1 MPVTQQNSANWLR
14 AIPAAYLVAGL
25 AWILGSDQ
33 IAGWL
38 YQDDLR
44 ALAHAGT
51 LKGALFV
58 TLTSVLLYVVMA
70 MHPARVAADAP
81 RAAPFAL
88 ARPLLAFVVI
98 GLGIASV
105 AYVVYLLEADVI
117 RARNARQLTRSAER
131 SAGSIALW
139 HERHIRSMRQI
150 AGSPLMARALLDWR
164 AGQSRLAGNLLRE
177 RLEAIQASQG
187 YSGVVAVAADGT
199 PLLSVGTEIEISDRV
214 RRGVEESFDSG
225 RVLSIWGVGP
235 AAGGDPPI
243 TVEFMA
249 PLGVASATADRPA
262 AVIVGRSELRE
273 LLPILTQS
281 RAAGLESAMNLLVRR
296 AGDQTVQLAPTTTGE
311 TLSQTAV
318 PLTRSD
324 LAVVRAS
331 AGRPDVF
338 AALGSHGKAV
348 IAAARPVAG
357 TPWVAVATAE
367 AGEIEQRVNR
377 AMLLI
382 MGMSA
387 FGFLASAT
395 LVLSWWRGAR
405 ASAAAQI
412 RQAESRADEM
422 AARLGW
428 VTRQANDVI
437 LLLDPEGNILDAND
451 RAEQLY
457 GYSRDELLSLS
468 AFRLRPDAAGNF
480 DSACDQLAK
489 VKSSGSLV
497 FEAVHTRKD
506 GTRFPVEV
514 SSRQVAFGD
523 KRYIQSIIR
532 DISERAQ
539 AALRLRDSEAQ
550 YRLLFRASPQP
561 MWVYDVDTMRFL
573 AVNDAALQH
582 YGFSEAEFLAMT
594 IADIRPAEDRSR
606 LQDEIVAQADDVL
619 RRSAVRKHCLKDGT
633 VIDVEATSHW
643 IEFDGRRARLV
654 MVSDIT
660 SRVRAEQALRAS
672 EERYRHLFEHAS
684 DGIMVLDPDGCVLN
698 ANPELESLFGY
709 TRQDLLRAS
718 LPALLD
724 DRELPRLRQAARNLR
739 RGDGPPQG
747 SWVHKRKDGSLFSA
761 EVRTRVLPGGNLLA
775 TVRDLTEILTARQRI
790 ERQRDLY
797 DLLSQC
803 NQAIVRVTDRETLI
817 NDVVRLAVERGRF
830 LFAWVGE
837 VDTAGSIVPVAR
849 YGEDGGY
856 IDGLNLRT
864 DPTAP
869 GGEGPTSI
877 AIRGGESVIVNDYL
891 ADSRAARWHDRA
903 RARGIRAAAAF
914 PIRTRGEVWGA
925 LMLYAGDAG
934 FFDPEIVSTL
944 EETVDDVSHAL
955 DALQT
960 RRELEDNRILLQSL
974 IDASDALI
982 YAFDLEGR
990 ALLMNDAC
998 ARAMGGDRAQLIG
1011 RVRDDMLPRGIAQ
1024 RQRANDQ
1031 QVIATGRTLF
1041 VEERNLEAGAEQ
1053 VYLAVKCPLRNLDGQ
1068 MYAVGG
1074 ISTNITELR
1083 RMQRELEEANARLE
1097 ERVEARTREAVAAR
1111 ERAEAA
1117 DRAKTLFLGSMSHE
1131 LRSPLHSIIGFTSVL
1146 LEGLEGE
1153 LAPAQQQHLQVVN
1166 DASQHLLAI
1175 INDLLDM
1182 SRIEAGAITL
1192 DCRPVTVH
1200 PLLQRVMQRFTLQAQ
1215 AKGLEF
1221 RLEPGDEKQSLLGDE
1236 RRIEQIVSNLVAN
1249 AIKYTVAGAVIVGC
1263 RARDGLLRIDVS
1275 DTGPGISAEDQ
1286 KLLFRRF
1293 SQLRPAHGSLTEGAG
1308 LGLAIASGLADAM
1321 GGSVQVTSEPGR
1333 GSVFSL
1339 LLSIQPA
1346 GQA

>member
-1 MPVTQQNSANWLR
+1 MPVSQQNSANWLR

-25 AWILGSDQ
+25 AWILGSDLVV
-33 IAGWL
+33 GWL
-38 YQDDLR
+38 YRDDLS
-44 ALAHAGT
+44 AHAYAST

-58 TLTSVLLYVVMA
+58 TLTSVLLYVVVA
-70 MHPARVAADAP
+70 MRPAKSAADSP
-81 RAAPFAL
+81 RGAPFAL
-88 ARPLLAFVVI
+88 ARPLLAFVGI
-98 GLGIASV
+98 GLGIAAV

-117 RARNARQLTRSAER
+117 RTRAAQHLTRSAEQ

-139 HERHIRSMRQI
+139 NERHIRSMRQV

-164 AGQSRLAGNLLRE
+164 AGQSGPAGNPLRE

-187 YSGVVAVAADGT
+187 YSGVVALAADGT
-199 PLLSVGTEIEISDRV
+199 PLLAVGAEIEISDRV
-214 RRGVEESFDSG
+214 RRGVAESVASG
-225 RVLSIWGVGP
+225 RVLSTWGVGP
-235 AAGGDPPI
+235 AAGGDPL
-243 TVEFMA
+243 TSVEFMA
-249 PLGVASATADRPA
+249 PLGVPSATADRPA
-262 AVIVGRSELRE
+262 AVIIGRSELRE
-273 LLPILTQS
+273 LLPILMQS

-296 AGDQTVQLAPTTTGE
+296 DGGQTVQLAPLVTGK
-311 TLSQTAV
+311 TLTQMAV
-318 PLTRSD
+318 PQSRSD

-331 AGRPDVF
+331 AGHPDVF
-338 AALGSHGKAV
+338 AALGPQGTAV

-367 AGEIEQRVNR
+367 AGEIERRVSR

-387 FGFLASAT
+387 FGFLAAAT
-395 LVLSWWRGAR
+395 LVLSWWRSAR
-405 ASAAAQI
+405 AGAGAQI
-412 RQAESRADEM
+412 RQAEMRADEM

-428 VTRQANDVI
+428 VTRHANDVI

-451 RAEQLY
+451 RAEQTY
-457 GYSRDELLSLS
+457 GYSRDELLRLS
-468 AFRLRPDAAGNF
+468 AFRLRPDTPGDL
-480 DSACDQLAK
+480 DSARDQLALI
-489 VKSSGSLV
+489 KSSGALV
-497 FEAVHTRKD
+497 FEAIHARKD

-514 SSRQVAFGD
+514 SSRLVEFAG
-523 KRYIQSIIR
+523 KRYVQSIIR
-532 DISERAQ
+532 DISERVQ
-539 AALRLRDSEAQ
+539 AGLRLRDSEAQ

-561 MWVYDVDTMRFL
+561 MWVYDIDTMRFL

-594 IADIRPAEDRSR
+594 VADIRPEEDRDR

-619 RRSAVRKHCLKDGT
+619 RRSGVRRHRLKDGT

-684 DGIMVLDPDGCVLN
+684 DGIMVLDPDGCVLD

-709 TRQDLLRAS
+709 TREDLLRVRLS
-718 LPALLD
+718 ALLD
-724 DRELPRLRQAARNLR
+724 DRELPRLRQAARDLR
-739 RGDGPPQG
+739 QGDGPPQG
-747 SWVHKRKDGSLFSA
+747 LWVHKRKDGSVFSA
-761 EVRTRVLPGGNLLA
+761 EVRIRLLPGGNLLA
-775 TVRDLTEILTARQRI
+775 TVRDLTEILAARQRI

-817 NDVVRLAVERGRF
+817 SDVARLAVERGRF

-837 VDTAGSIVPVAR
+837 VDAAGSVVPVAR

-891 ADSRAARWHDRA
+891 TDSRAARWHDRA

-990 ALLMNDAC
+990 VLLMNDAF

-1024 RQRANDQ
+1024 RHRANDQ

-1041 VEERNLEAGAEQ
+1041 VEERNLEAAGEQ
-1053 VYLAVKCPLRNLDGQ
+1053 VYISVKCPLRNLDGQ

-1083 RMQRELEEANARLE
+1083 RMQRELEEANGLLE
-1097 ERVEARTREAVAAR
+1097 ARVEARTREAVAAR

-1153 LAPAQQQHLQVVN
+1153 LAPAQQQHLQVVS

-1182 SRIEAGAITL
+1182 SRIEAGAIAL
-1192 DCRPVTVH
+1192 ECRPVAVH
-1200 PLLQRVMQRFTLQAQ
+1200 QLLQRVMQRFRLQAQ
-1215 AKGLEF
+1215 AKGLDLT
-1221 RLEPGDEKQSLLGDE
+1221 LESGDEGLSLMGDE
-1236 RRIEQIVSNLVAN
+1236 RRIEQIVSNFVAN
-1249 AIKYTVAGAVIVGC
+1249 AIKYTAAGAVIVRC
-1263 RARDGLLRIDVS
+1263 QTEDDQVRIDVS

-1286 KLLFRRF
+1286 KRLFRRF
-1293 SQLRPAHGSLTEGAG
+1293 SQLSPAHGSLTEGAG

-1321 GGSVQVTSEPGR
+1321 GGSVLVASEPGQ

-1339 LLSIQPA
+1339 LLPIGPA
-1346 GQA
+1346 GRA